1 VCKEFNFA
9 NFDSKPTNKTA
20 LMENNANQ
28 ELASQRLLSL
38 DFFRGITMFLLVA
51 EGTALWSVLVREPI
65 AGTFLEPFFQQFHHH
80 PWHGLRFWDLIQP
93 FFMFIVGVAM
103 PFSYAKRI
111 KMGEPKS
118 KITRHIIQ
126 RCIILLAFGVGLHIG
141 YSHKMVWELWNVLSQ
156 LSMTII
162 IAYFLMQYKWSVQ
175 IAVSIGLLILTEV
188 AYRTFSLEGYNQ
200 PFVKDHN
207 FGTWMDMVLMGKINN
222 GGGWVAINFIP
233 TAAHTIWGVVAGQM
247 LMSEKP
253 AMEKFRKIAIAG
265 LIILATGYLLD
276 WTSVTPIIKRICTS
290 SFVLASGGWALL
302 VLAFSYWLIDIKKIN
317 GWIFPF
323 VIFGTNAI
331 FIYIFFN
338 TIGEQ
343 WLNDFVA
350 IFTNGILSW
359 FGASVFVMGLLTSL
373 TILTLEWLLC
383 FFLYKRRIFFRI

>member
-1 VCKEFNFA
+1 MKE
-9 NFDSKPTNKTA
+9 TKTIDV
-20 LMENNANQ
+20 
-28 ELASQRLLSL
+28 ASTRLLSL

-51 EGTALWSVLVREPI
+51 EGTALWSVLVKEPI

-80 PWHGLRFWDLIQP
+80 PWNGLRFWDLIQP

-126 RCIILLAFGVGLHIG
+126 RCIILLALGVGLHCG
-141 YSHKMVWELWNVLSQ
+141 YSKKLVWELWNVLSQ
-156 LSMTII
+156 LSVTII
-162 IAYFLMQYKWSVQ
+162 IAWFLMQYKWSVQ
-175 IAVSIGLLILTEV
+175 IAVSIGLLILTEI
-188 AYRTFSLEGYNQ
+188 AYRTFPLEGYNQ

-207 FGTWMDMVLMGKINN
+207 FGSWMDMVLMGKINN

-233 TAAHTIWGVVAGQM
+233 TAAHTIWGVLTGQL
-247 LMSEKP
+247 LMSDKTQIQ
-253 AMEKFRKIAIAG
+253 KVKLIATAG
-265 LIILATGYLLD
+265 FAALAAGYLLD

-302 VLAFSYWLIDIKKIN
+302 ALALSYWVIDIKKN
-317 GWIFPF
+317 TRWIFVF
-323 VIFGTNAI
+323 TVVGMNSI
-331 FIYIFFN
+331 FIYVFMG
-338 TIGEQ
+338 TVGEQ

-350 IFTNGILSW
+350 IFTKGVLSW
-359 FGASVFVMGLLTSL
+359 FGATEFFMNLITSF

-383 FFLYKRRIFFRI
+383 YYLFIKKIFLRI

>member
-1 VCKEFNFA
+1 
-9 NFDSKPTNKTA
+9 
-20 LMENNANQ
+20 MEDKLNQ
-28 ELASQRLLSL
+28 PLSSQRLLSL

-51 EGTALWSVLVREPI
+51 EGTALWSVLVKEPV

-80 PWHGLRFWDLIQP
+80 PWNGLRFWDLIQP

-126 RCIILLAFGVGLHIG
+126 RCIILLALGVGLHCG
-141 YSHKMVWELWNVLSQ
+141 YSKKLVWELWNVLSQ
-156 LSMTII
+156 LSVTII

-175 IAVSIGLLILTEV
+175 IAVSVGLLILTEIT
-188 AYRTFSLEGYNQ
+188 YRTFPLEGYNQ

-207 FGTWMDMVLMGKINN
+207 FGSWMDMVLMGKINN

-233 TAAHTIWGVVAGQM
+233 TAAHTIWGVVTGQL
-247 LMSEKP
+247 LMSDKTQIQK
-253 AMEKFRKIAIAG
+253 AKLITIAG
-265 LIILATGYLLD
+265 FATLASGYLLD

-302 VLAFSYWLIDIKKIN
+302 ALALSYWIIDIKKN
-317 GWIFPF
+317 RRWIFVF
-323 VIFGTNAI
+323 TVVGMNSI
-331 FIYIFFN
+331 FIYVFMG
-338 TIGEQ
+338 TVGEQ
-343 WLNDFVA
+343 WLNDFVV
-350 IFTNGILSW
+350 IFTKGILSW
-359 FGASVFVMGLLTSL
+359 FGATEFFMNLITSL

-383 FFLYKRRIFFRI
+383 YYLFIKKIFFRI